1 LLDLQDDEEGY
12 IKMSDLLLAVQKQ
25 DSKDGGEQ
33 ELESEEEVFIS
44 LADLTKDEDKKTVP
58 GQQQRVKVQP
68 VRPARADLISWM
80 SEQKEEEEEET
91 KAELP
96 PKYQKNKEANRRA
109 GLPSWL
115 GEDSE
120 SDGPDEMVE
129 ESKEKQLKE
138 VSQLPSWLVEDS
150 GFETGTGEAGGQG
163 GEMEEELLASEVSGP
178 GVEVWQ
184 VESAVLLCPRTLAI
198 LLCSLLNRKEG
209 GLLLA
214 GPMRADRKERDRLRQ
229 QVDRVCRDLLR
240 PSATPD
246 QVDLQLVAAEAGTG
260 RHWLRCPVRGVA
272 GIEYRATG
280 LAGLRNGVYTRG
292 QSGPDYCVYVGP

>member
-1 LLDLQDDEEGY
+1 MLDLQDDEEGY

-25 DSKDGGEQ
+25 DSKDDGEQ
-33 ELESEEEVFIS
+33 EFESEEEDFIC

-80 SEQKEEEEEET
+80 SEQKEEEEEEN

-129 ESKEKQLKE
+129 ESKEKQSKE

-163 GEMEEELLASEVSGP
+163 GEMEEELLASKVSGP

-229 QVDRVCRDLLR
+229 QVRI
-240 PSATPD
+240 PSATK
-246 QVDLQLVAAEAGTG
+246 LF
-260 RHWLRCPVRGVA
+260 
-272 GIEYRATG
+272 
-280 LAGLRNGVYTRG
+280 
-292 QSGPDYCVYVGP
+292 